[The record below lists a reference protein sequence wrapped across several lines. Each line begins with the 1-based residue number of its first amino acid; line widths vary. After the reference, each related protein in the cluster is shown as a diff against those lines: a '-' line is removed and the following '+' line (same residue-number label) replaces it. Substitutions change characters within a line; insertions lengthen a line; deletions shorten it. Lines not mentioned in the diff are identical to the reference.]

1 MTIGV
6 EEFGA
11 FEGKR
16 VDQFK
21 LKSSTGVEVDLIS
34 WGVAVRDWRVPVAG
48 GLRSVVLGFEHF
60 DAYPTH
66 SPHFGSLAGRVA
78 NRIGGASF
86 DLDGKHYPTPAN
98 FAGRHTLHGGP
109 EGLGRVVWDGE
120 VDTARNAVRFTHFS
134 PDGHMGFPGNV
145 TFSALYTLEGNK
157 LKLELRATTDQRTPI
172 NLVQHQYFNL
182 GTGTDVLDHRYQ
194 VNSGAYTEVDSDLI
208 PTGGI
213 LPSKGTIWDLR
224 AGRTMRDAAGKP
236 VDYDGNVVLDQ
247 GRDLDVPVATVTG
260 PDGALTLKLWT
271 DRPGLQVYNSVW
283 SDVRG
288 RRQGLWPIFRL
299 LPRGP
304 ELPRRAAQPALPLDH
319 LRAGEGLPPP
329 LRHRDRLRLK
339 PQPPVVDLHHGAGR
353 VFERPDT
360 EEFKAGAAA
369 DGVGRR
375 IVGRRVGMKIRVP
388 PVVPQVFDY
397 EARR

>member
-21 LKSSTGVEVDLIS
+21 LRSSTGVEVDLIS
-34 WGVAVRDWRVPVAG
+34 WGVAVRDWRVPVAD

-60 DAYPTH
+60 DAYPAH

-86 DLDGKHYPTPAN
+86 GLDGKHYPTPAN
-98 FAGRHTLHGGP
+98 FADRHTLHGGP

-145 TFSALYTLEGNK
+145 TFSALYTLEGSK

-182 GTGTDVLDHRYQ
+182 GTGPDVLDHRYQ

-208 PTGGI
+208 P
-213 LPSKGTIWDLR
+213 
-224 AGRTMRDAAGKP
+224 A
-236 VDYDGNVVLDQ
+236 
-247 GRDLDVPVATVTG
+247 
-260 PDGALTLKLWT
+260 
-271 DRPGLQVYNSVW
+271 
-283 SDVRG
+283 
-288 RRQGLWPIFRL
+288 
-299 LPRGP
+299 
-304 ELPRRAAQPALPLDH
+304 
-319 LRAGEGLPPP
+319 
-329 LRHRDRLRLK
+329 
-339 PQPPVVDLHHGAGR
+339 
-353 VFERPDT
+353 
-360 EEFKAGAAA
+360 
-369 DGVGRR
+369 
-375 IVGRRVGMKIRVP
+375 
-388 PVVPQVFDY
+388 
-397 EARR
+397 